1 MKTMLAACV
10 VSMWTIAVQAQGT
23 SVPQPPTINSPR
35 QTPVTAEP
43 PKRNDIAPIMDI
55 RIQGDGISLPKGVG
69 DAPPPENPLASPAE
83 KPAEK
88 PPAK

>member
-1 MKTMLAACV
+1 MKTMLAACA
-10 VSMWTIAVQAQGT
+10 VSMWTIAVHAQGT

-35 QTPVTAEP
+35 NVPVTAEP

-55 RIQGDGISLPKGVG
+55 RIQGEGISLPKGVG
-69 DAPPPENPLASPAE
+69 EAPPPE
-83 KPAEK
+83 KPAGK